1 MYWLFFYDW
10 FSINIIYENTYF
22 NELDINSNFLDSII
36 YITDMH
42 SYILSVHV
50 KSNKNPFQL
59 EISLKEKV
67 KVPLLQWAPFQPFT
81 HPLRQSPV
89 SGLQRFEYLQ
99 LLLQVSLQFMP
110 KVPAGQATKDNKHI
124 TTCVLRNFNV
134 LMEIWAHSQISI
146 GVKLIRLSLIAHIFY
161 RKEKI
166 NIIFG
171 IS

>member
-1 MYWLFFYDW
+1 MDR
-10 FSINIIYENTYF
+10 
-22 NELDINSNFLDSII
+22 NSNFLNSII

-42 SYILSVHV
+42 SYILSVRV
-50 KSNKNPFQL
+50 KSNKKP
-59 EISLKEKV
+59 ISARNKFKW
-67 KVPLLQWAPFQPFT
+67 KSKNTFTAMSPLPTFHAPT
-81 HPLRQSPV
+81 RQSPV

-146 GVKLIRLSLIAHIFY
+146 GVNPIRLSLIAHIFY

-171 IS
+171 IF